1 MGSRGDNKQSYALYE
16 ELKHLRVGPEA
27 RTKYIVKRLDTQVT
41 LPLPEVAWQIRVPVP
56 STKGVRKSSKVTEK
70 ADAISKAEG
79 MVVELYS
86 LLLMPVFLLRLI
98 ATDLP
103 DEKERVRR
111 KVQVM
116 KD

>member
-1 MGSRGDNKQSYALYE
+1 MEVVMGDLE
-16 ELKHLRVGPEA
+16 
-27 RTKYIVKRLDTQVT
+27 
-41 LPLPEVAWQIRVPVP
+41 
-56 STKGVRKSSKVTEK
+56 
-70 ADAISKAEG
+70 

-111 KVQVM
+111 KVQVL